1 MSSLLEDPAH
11 RVVNLERRRYRGRIQ
26 IAAGIL
32 EIART
37 GSRKTR
43 IMYLGNLSFEVLQK
57 YLDLLL
63 KLGMIEA
70 QGRSERQYFTT
81 EKGLGFLNDFY
92 QLRRHAGIVQEKKA
106 VLERSLSMT
115 TVEVDET
122 PRKVE
127 EIGAAP

>member
-1 MSSLLEDPAH
+1 M
-11 RVVNLERRRYRGRIQ
+11 ERRRYRGRIQ